1 MTIGKAIYYLLSN
14 DATVSGLVSTRIFP
28 EVADQE
34 QAMPYIVYNIR
45 SNDPS
50 DVQTGPSAL
59 DTASI
64 EIACYSTSYTQV
76 IDVASAVRLALDR
89 VGGTYSGVNVQSIQY
104 TTETMDFE
112 EAQRAYKVMADYE
125 ARIDRGNLT
134 LPTVTAVRPDLIIR
148 GAVYDEPRTLALTDG
163 ATFTVNSDDHLLFAN
178 YASASGSAAATLR
191 LPVVAGNEGREV
203 RIKTGNHLS
212 NQRTL
217 TLRPAA
223 ADTTVTIDGSASA
236 SMDRSYDGIT
246 VHCIGGQWY
255 ITQRKSK

>member
-64 EIACYSTSYTQV
+64 EVASYSTSYTQA
-76 IDVASAVRLALDR
+76 IDVAAAVRLALDR
-89 VGGTYSGVNVQSIQY
+89 VGGTYNGVNVQSIQY
-104 TTETMDFE
+104 TTEVMDFE

-125 ARIDRGNLT
+125 ARIDRGNLV

-148 GAVYDEPRTLALTDG
+148 GAVYDEPRTLTLTDG
-163 ATFTVNSDDHLLFAN
+163 ATFTVNSDDHLIFAN
-178 YASASGSAAATLR
+178 YESASGSALATLR

-203 RIKTGNHLS
+203 RVKTGSNLS

-217 TLRPAA
+217 SVAVAA
-223 ADTTVTIDGSASA
+223 SDVGVTIDGNGAA
-236 SMDRSYDGIT
+236 AMDRDYDGIT
-246 VHCIGGQWY
+246 VHCIGGQWL